1 MIAIFPEI
9 AAAAA
14 AGDVDRLAILVRR
27 YFCDRE
33 TFAPKPD
40 VGRLMINAGMEVK
53 SLPMDTLA
61 ALLAKDERGTFRITA
76 VISDRMN
83 DDAQKRFLLAHMLGH
98 YLLEVQPVI
107 ARGDWQV
114 SGFREAQCPAKRYS
128 QGSPVG
134 MNALEARRETL
145 ADDFAAALLLPRGMV
160 RRAIEQIKDPE
171 RTAAFFGVGLAVL
184 ARRLT
189 DIGLAPNLPSNF
201 LDAERQI
208 GGTPESAPEPK
219 AVVAPAEPAMPRSY
233 AASTYGQTE
242 KQTRKVQPAAG
253 KAAVSKA
260 SPPKAQA
267 TPTPPAPRPPA
278 SQRAGAPLGQGMD
291 RLREI
296 ARKMDKAK

>member
-40 VGRLMINAGMEVK
+40 VGRLMINAGMGVRTHA
-53 SLPMDTLA
+53 LDTYG
-61 ALLAKDERGTFRITA
+61 ALLAKDERGAFRVTA
-76 VISDRMN
+76 VVSDRLE
-83 DDAQKRFLLAHMLGH
+83 DSQRRFLLAHMLGH

-114 SGFREAQCPAKRYS
+114 SGYREAHCPAKRYA
-128 QGSPVG
+128 QGSPIG
-134 MNALEARRETL
+134 MTEIDSRRETL
-145 ADDFAAALLLPRGMV
+145 ADEFAAALLLPRGMV
-160 RRAIEQIKDPE
+160 RRAVEKIQDPE
-171 RTAAFFGVGLAVL
+171 RTAHFFGVSSQVL
-184 ARRLT
+184 ARRLA
-189 DIGLAPNLPSNF
+189 DIGLAPTLPANF

-208 GGTPESAPEPK
+208 GGAAAENDPAVEPK
-219 AVVAPAEPAMPRSY
+219 AVVAPLEPAMPRSY
-233 AASTYGQTE
+233 AASTYGRTA
-242 KQTRKVQPAAG
+242 KKTGKPPAASAQKPEA
-253 KAAVSKA
+253 KAA
-260 SPPKAQA
+260 
-267 TPTPPAPRPPA
+267 TPPARPKKPA
-278 SQRAGAPLGQGMD
+278 APPNPAGGGME